1 MAGRI
6 SVTPEELQTQ
16 AQTYI
21 TARDMVQ
28 DAINQVEQTNGA
40 IEQEWNG
47 AAFRAYLEQYN
58 QLKGQVNQFNE
69 LLVSI
74 NNQLKQYATTVEQ
87 RDQEDAQRFGLQ

>member
-6 SVTPEELQTQ
+6 SVTPEELQAQ